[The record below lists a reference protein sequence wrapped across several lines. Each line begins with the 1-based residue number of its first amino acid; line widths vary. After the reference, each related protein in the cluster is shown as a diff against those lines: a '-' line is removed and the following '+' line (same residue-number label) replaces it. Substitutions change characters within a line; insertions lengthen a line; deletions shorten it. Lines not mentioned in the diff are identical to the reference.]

1 MKDWEVNSE
10 KEDLI
15 RERVLLVGVDL
26 SEGGVGDED
35 EFRYSMGEL
44 AELAKDCF
52 MEPVG
57 QVTQKMAFLNK
68 GL

>member
-44 AELAKDCF
+44 AELAKACF

-57 QVTQKMAFLNK
+57 QVTQKRR
-68 GL
+68 